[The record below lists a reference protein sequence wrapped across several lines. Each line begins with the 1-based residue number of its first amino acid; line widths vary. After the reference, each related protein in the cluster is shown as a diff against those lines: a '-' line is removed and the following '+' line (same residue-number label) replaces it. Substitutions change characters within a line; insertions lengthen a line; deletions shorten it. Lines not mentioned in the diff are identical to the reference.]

1 MEALLALIRANKQDK
16 GGGIYSVCS
25 AHPQVLMAALA
36 QAKQDGSQLL
46 IEATANQVNQYGGYT
61 GMQPAD
67 FIDFVVLPTQLDS
80 ELSAILESISEEFT
94 VVSSNENW
102 QLLKHN

>member
-25 AHPQVLMAALA
+25 AHPLVLTAALA
-36 QAKQDGSQLL
+36 QAKQDQSLLL

-61 GMQPAD
+61 GMLPAD
-67 FIDFVVLPTQLDS
+67 FIQFVEKLADCSRRQSQPVS
-80 ELSAILESISEEFT
+80 CS
-94 VVSSNENW
+94 VVII
-102 QLLKHN
+102 